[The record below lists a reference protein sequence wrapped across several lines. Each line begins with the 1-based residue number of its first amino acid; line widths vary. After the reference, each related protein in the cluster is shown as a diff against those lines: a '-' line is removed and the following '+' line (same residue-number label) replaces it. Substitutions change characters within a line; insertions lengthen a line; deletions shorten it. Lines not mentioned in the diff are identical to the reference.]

1 MKRVTIM
8 ATLGDLHEAC
18 SLVLYV
24 LKYLA
29 DLCLNLL
36 AKLHIVGKK
45 LLYSLATLGQLVLSI
60 AEP

>member
-1 MKRVTIM
+1 M

-45 LLYSLATLGQLVLSI
+45 LLYSLASLSQLAVAV

>member
-1 MKRVTIM
+1 M

-29 DLCLNLL
+29 DLYLNLL